1 MDLNA
6 LMGTLLSQDSLQ
18 NMSSLT
24 GASSENVASVL
35 SSALPAMLSGA
46 QGQANDENALA
57 GFAGALQDHAKDD
70 TSDIASFLSGVDLE
84 DGGKIVA
91 HLLGGNQAQPQQD
104 LHAGFPAD
112 RHGPGLPGRGDLRGL
127 GLGYGGPAAGADG
140 DHQRAGDPDPDPPRP
155 GGSEGLRGPEARR
168 QGPGLQG
175 RGQRRTGHGF
185 LAGLSPFP
193 PQSSCAGREIAL

>member
-70 TSDIASFLSGVDLE
+70 TSDIASFRSGVDLE

-91 HLLGGNQAQPQQD
+91 HLLGGNQAQTTQDAADKAGLDLGKTSSILAAVAPLLMSLLGQQTQQEEEKEEEK
-104 LHAGFPAD
+104 PAS
-112 RHGPGLPGRGDLRGL
+112 GSLLGGLFGNLLGNVDMGSLIL
-127 GLGYGGPAAGADG
+127 GLLGGK
-140 DHQRAGDPDPDPPRP
+140 
-155 GGSEGLRGPEARR
+155 
-168 QGPGLQG
+168 
-175 RGQRRTGHGF
+175 
-185 LAGLSPFP
+185 
-193 PQSSCAGREIAL
+193 

>member
-91 HLLGGNQAQPQQD
+91 HLLGGNQAQTTQDAADKAGLDLGKTASILAAVAPLLMSLLGQQTQQEEEKEEEK
-104 LHAGFPAD
+104 PAS
-112 RHGPGLPGRGDLRGL
+112 GSLLGGLFGNLLGNVDMGSLIL
-127 GLGYGGPAAGADG
+127 GLLGG
-140 DHQRAGDPDPDPPRP
+140 
-155 GGSEGLRGPEARR
+155 
-168 QGPGLQG
+168 
-175 RGQRRTGHGF
+175 
-185 LAGLSPFP
+185 
-193 PQSSCAGREIAL
+193 

>member
-24 GASSENVASVL
+24 GASTDNVASVL
-35 SSALPAMLSGA
+35 SSALPALLSGA
-46 QGQANDENALA
+46 QGQANDEDALA

-91 HLLGGNQAQPQQD
+91 HLLGGSQAQTTQD
-104 LHAGFPAD
+104 AAD
-112 RHGPGLPGRGDLRGL
+112 K
-127 GLGYGGPAAGADG
+127 
-140 DHQRAGDPDPDPPRP
+140 
-155 GGSEGLRGPEARR
+155 
-168 QGPGLQG
+168 
-175 RGQRRTGHGF
+175 
-185 LAGLSPFP
+185 AGLDLGKTASILSAVAPLLMSLLGQQTQQEEEKEEEKP
-193 PQSSCAGREIAL
+193 AQSGSLLGGLFGSLLGNVDMGSLILGMLGGK